1 MSSNPRTGK
10 ADPVEAVVGG
20 EPELAHR
27 VRAILADRPTL
38 REVAMFGGLA
48 FMVDNRMVVSV
59 QRNGDV
65 LLVRVDPE
73 HDGELLTEHGAQRAH
88 MGSERPMGKGWI
100 SVASDAVA
108 TNAGL
113 GFWMDVALEYHTS
126 KAANG
131 S

>member
-1 MSSNPRTGK
+1 MSPNPRTGN
-10 ADPVEAVVGG
+10 ADPDEAAVVG

-59 QRNGDV
+59 QRNGDA
-65 LLVRVDPE
+65 LLVRVDPD
-73 HDGELLTEHGAQRAH
+73 HDGDLLTQHGAQRAH
-88 MGSERPMGKGWI
+88 MGSDRPMGKGWI
-100 SVASDAVA
+100 SVANDAID

-113 GFWMDVALEYHTS
+113 GFWMDTALAYHTS
-126 KAANG
+126 QTANEP
-131 S
+131 